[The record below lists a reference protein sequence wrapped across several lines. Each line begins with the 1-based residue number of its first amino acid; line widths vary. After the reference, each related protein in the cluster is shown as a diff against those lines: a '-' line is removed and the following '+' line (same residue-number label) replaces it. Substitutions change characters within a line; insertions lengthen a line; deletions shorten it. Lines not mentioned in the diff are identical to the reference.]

1 MRLVLLTNDQPNQ
14 TALAAKL
21 SQVYELAAVV
31 TSRNIPKRK
40 KPQLSRVRSSINAL
54 AVRSAGRQFLNAWN
68 ELQARYRGRFGE
80 FQPAERIQVNN
91 VNEDATLEAIERLKP
106 DVTLVS
112 GTNLLGP
119 KLISTISDHCRIL
132 NLHTGISP
140 YVKGGPNCTN
150 WCLSEGWFH
159 MIGNTIMWID
169 AGIDSGNI
177 VATER
182 TKLDG
187 SESLAELHWKVME
200 HAHDMYV
207 RTVVRMAKGLE
218 LPSIPQSDLPEG
230 RTFLS
235 SEWTVGAMFRASRK
249 FSSGYRAYFR
259 DHSPTEAVSNDL
271 RLFPLSDD

>member
-21 SQVYELAAVV
+21 SEVSELVAVV
-31 TSRNIPKRK
+31 VSRNIPKRK
-40 KPQLSRVRSSINAL
+40 KSQFSKVKSAVNAL
-54 AVRSAGRQFLNAWN
+54 AVRTAGRQFLNAWN
-68 ELQARYRGRFGE
+68 ELQAKYVDRFGE
-80 FQPAERIQVNN
+80 FHPAERISVNN
-91 VNEDATLEAIERLKP
+91 INDAATLEAIARCKP
-106 DVTLVS
+106 DVVLVS
-112 GTNLLGP
+112 GTNLLGS
-119 KLISTISDHCRIL
+119 KLISTVSEHCRIL

-159 MIGNTIMWID
+159 LIGNTIMWID

-182 TKLDG
+182 TKLEG

-207 RTVVRMAKGLE
+207 RSVVRMANGLE

-235 SEWTVGAMFRASRK
+235 SEWTVGAMIRASRN

-259 DHSPTEAVSNDL
+259 NHSAADIASIDL